1 MTGVNVIDQTN
12 EQQMQ
17 ALKMVRDTNSS
28 FFLTGRAGTGKT
40 TFLKRIQEIC
50 DKEFVVVAPTGVA
63 AIIAGGETIHSFF
76 GFKTEVLNDKTP
88 IRLYEDK
95 VEILRKVDTIIV
107 DEVSMVRCDI
117 VDAMD
122 RVLRKVMHSNLPFG
136 GKQMIFSGD
145 MYQLEPVVPKGAEC
159 ELLRDEYGT
168 DKPYFYKAH
177 VIKRFTF
184 PTIEFRHVYRQDDAT
199 FLGILDDVRAAKL
212 SDLDLLRL
220 NARVQPLPD
229 DGELS
234 IILSPYN
241 KAVQHINQ
249 SRLDQLASEAFTYE
263 AEVDGVFRE
272 NQIPVEKSLTLKVG
286 AHVMFARNDINR
298 RWVNGTLGEVTELN
312 NECVKVKVSGGDVY
326 EVNKVAWESFTYK
339 YNRETKKL
347 EKERVGIFTQ
357 YPLKLA
363 WAITIHKSQGMT
375 FDRMV
380 LDLSRDIFSCG
391 QLYVALS
398 RVRSLDGLY
407 LNAPVKPYHVRENA
421 EITAFANTFN
431 NDKLINAEIADSA
444 MVYSH
449 LRENDVDAAAR
460 ACLTLS
466 LQKVHEGALREASMM
481 MKKMFDIC
489 ICDHQLLGTT
499 DNMELQKTDS
509 QICNFINAVCCLYGG
524 RYELGIVYADRVTAA
539 KPNCKEALFVKSRCL
554 SELNRWKEA
563 DKVNEEIMQLL
574 GLDYDKDIKFLF
586 HMAIVNAHVGD
597 PTLDIL
603 KLIVDYKPGYIPAL
617 LEFRRQ
623 MKMRDLKVA
632 TDKSNS
638 VIEAYNGDM
647 PEESLSAL
655 MQDKTH
661 RKEVKLM
668 EKAILKMAV

>member
-50 DKEFVVVAPTGVA
+50 DKQFVVVAPTGVA

-76 GFKTEVLNDKTP
+76 GFKTEVLNEKTQL
-88 IRLYEDK
+88 RLYEDK

-122 RVLRKVMHSNLPFG
+122 RVLRKVMHSSLPFG

-145 MYQLEPVVPKGAEC
+145 MYQLEPILPKGAEC
-159 ELLRDEYGT
+159 EMLRDEYGT

-199 FLGILDDVRAAKL
+199 FLGILDDVREARL
-212 SDLDLLRL
+212 TDMDLLKL
-220 NARVQPLPD
+220 NAHVRPLPD
-229 DGELS
+229 DGEMS
-234 IILSPYN
+234 IILSPFN

-249 SRLDQLASEAFTYE
+249 SRLEQLTSEAYTYE

-286 AHVMFARNDINR
+286 AHVMFARNDMNR
-298 RWVNGTLGEVTELN
+298 RWVNGTLGEVTELS
-312 NECVKVKVSGGDVY
+312 NECVKVKVSSGDVY
-326 EVNKVAWESFTYK
+326 EVNKVCWESFTYK

-431 NDKLINAEIADSA
+431 NDKLINSEIADSSV
-444 MVYSH
+444 VYAH
-449 LRENDVDAAAR
+449 LREHDVDAAAK
-460 ACLTLS
+460 ACMTLS
-466 LQKVHEGALREASMM
+466 QKKVQEGELRDASLML
-481 MKKMFDIC
+481 KKMFDIC
-489 ICDHQLLGTT
+489 IDDQCLMGMTTKAALL
-499 DNMELQKTDS
+499 KTDS
-509 QICNFINAVCCLYGG
+509 QICNFINAVYCLYGD
-524 RYELGIVYADRVTAA
+524 RYELGIAYADRVIAS

-554 SELNRWKEA
+554 RELGHWKEA
-563 DKVNEEIMQLL
+563 NLMNEEIIQLL
-574 GLDYDKDIKFLF
+574 GLDYDKDIKFLY
-586 HMAIVNAHVGD
+586 HLAIVNAQIGD
-597 PTLDIL
+597 SSLDIL
-603 KLIVDYKPGYIPAL
+603 KLVIDYKPKYMPVL

-623 MKMRDLKVA
+623 MKMSELKLNA
-632 TDKSNS
+632 EESNAI
-638 VIEAYNGDM
+638 IEAYNGDM
-647 PEESLSAL
+647 PDENLSVL
-655 MQDKTH
+655 LQDKKYQ
-661 RKEVKLM
+661 KEVKM
-668 EKAILKMAV
+668 MQKTILHMAV